1 MFQIIRD
8 DTSGVVKTSGKLILT
23 RMRSNASAVD
33 TSGVTTLVRH
43 DVIAQPLNASS
54 VRSPPV
60 RDTRPTSSL
69 TTDIVN
75 SAQRQPKHCRRH
87 DFSLPLDVSDNVE
100 FECVKTRAISDLKIC
115 IYPTKKDLW
124 VSGGIRKQG
133 GWELPYSKAFMSAL
147 KYFPS
152 ATFLDIGANIG
163 MHSLVVAK
171 SGRKVVAVEPQTSNI
186 LRLHKSVNVNKLE
199 PLYTLIE
206 NGVSNMRQNVTLYG
220 DGHNQGGSSVVFQ
233 YKNAALKEN
242 IKTILF
248 DDLLE
253 VFDDKEA
260 VIKMD
265 IEGSECRA
273 LVNSSKF
280 FEAVNVRAIF
290 MEWQGI
296 LGLLKGGK
304 RPEEVAIVESVLDT
318 LEARG
323 FTPAKIQPSF
333 ETSLKPV
340 SRLHRQDKISWPHD
354 VAWVKLP

>member
-1 MFQIIRD
+1 MLFIDGRRFQSAFRGPIQVPNKDVLGPLIGD
-8 DTSGVVKTSGKLILT
+8 D
-23 RMRSNASAVD
+23 
-33 TSGVTTLVRH
+33 
-43 DVIAQPLNASS
+43 DVE
-54 VRSPPV
+54 
-60 RDTRPTSSL
+60 
-69 TTDIVN
+69 
-75 SAQRQPKHCRRH
+75 RQPKHCRRH
-87 DFSLPLDVSDNVE
+87 DFSLPLDVSDNRE
-100 FECVKTRAISDLKIC
+100 YECVKTRAIGDLKIC

-124 VSGGIRKQG
+124 VSGGIRRQG
-133 GWELPYSKAFMSAL
+133 GWDLEQNKAFMSAL

-152 ATFLDIGANIG
+152 AVYLDIGANIG

-206 NGVSNMRQNVTLYG
+206 NGVSNMRKNVTLYG
-220 DGHNQGGSSVVFQ
+220 NGKNQGGSSMVFE
-233 YKNAALKEN
+233 YENAALKEN
-242 IKTILF
+242 IQTILF

-265 IEGSECRA
+265 IEASECRA

-296 LGLLKGGK
+296 QGLLKRGK
-304 RPEEVAIVESVLDT
+304 RPEEVAIIESALDT

-323 FTPAKIQPSF
+323 FRPTMIQPSF
-333 ETSLKPV
+333 ERSLRPV
-340 SRLHRQDKISWPHD
+340 YRLRRQEKIGWPHD